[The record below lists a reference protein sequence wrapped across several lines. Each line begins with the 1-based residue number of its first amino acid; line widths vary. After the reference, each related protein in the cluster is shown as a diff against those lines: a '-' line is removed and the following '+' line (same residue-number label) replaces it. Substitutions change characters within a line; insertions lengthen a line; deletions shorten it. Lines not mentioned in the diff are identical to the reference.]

1 MIIIKAFNHNLTE
14 TTATPLSLRGT
25 NIFFECYS
33 LKQLSYYI
41 ILWNFTE
48 QGIKSLKD
56 CLQSIEIFEAYV
68 RRFGNYHDT
77 FYPLGQYDA
86 ISLVEVDDDKDVRY
100 CLLQAEKKGNV
111 RSTTLKSMTHKEVIK
126 LAETI

>member
-1 MIIIKAFNHNLTE
+1 MLCNHNLTE
-14 TTATPLSLRGT
+14 ISVKLIT
-25 NIFFECYS
+25 NS
-33 LKQLSYYI
+33 QKQIYFLNLILEHLSYYI

-56 CLQSIEIFEAYV
+56 CLQSIEIFESYV

-86 ISLVEVDDDKDVRY
+86 ISLIEVDDEKDVRY
-100 CLLQAEKKGNV
+100 CLLQAEKEGNV
-111 RSTTLKSMTHKEVIK
+111 RSTTLKSMTHIE
-126 LAETI
+126 